1 MTTAQEVR
9 KIRKELA
16 ESGADPFAIAAQ
28 ALEQVARYRQI
39 VAQLEEQLRR

>member
-9 KIRKELA
+9 KIRRELA
-16 ESGADPFAIAAQ
+16 ESGACPFEIAAQ
-28 ALEQVARYRQI
+28 ALEQVARYRKL